1 MKDKSSLKELIL
13 PSTVNDIGSYAFSGV
28 TLGTIPNNDSEGFY
42 FLTIPSSVTNISEYA
57 FDSSEFVYFESN
69 NPPSF
74 YNNTFSYDLS
84 KIFVNGGALDDYLSL
99 NMLRSDRVY
108 QKGELSDDRKY
119 IVRRV
124 DEIVNGIGLTLR
136 GKIKIEQFFI
146 FTYIL

>member
-1 MKDKSSLKELIL
+1 MNAQYFENEDFDFLKSDLIPYLKHLDLSNSRIIDGNTPNRIKDNAMKDKSSLKELIL

-42 FLTIPSSVTNISEYA
+42 FLTIPSSVTNMSEYA

-84 KIFVNGGALDDYLSL
+84 KIFVNC
-99 NMLRSDRVY
+99 
-108 QKGELSDDRKY
+108 
-119 IVRRV
+119 
-124 DEIVNGIGLTLR
+124 
-136 GKIKIEQFFI
+136 FI
-146 FTYIL
+146 CILFK